1 MPVQEPLYWVNG
13 IPIYPNQN
21 TFVFRNINN
30 TPDVIDVLGELKI
43 NSLVFENPTE
53 AVIQSGNDPY
63 VITTGGTS
71 YITLTAD
78 TSVPGAGGDIDK
90 FKITFDVAEPPAKIL
105 LLLFS
110 SAANNGAMKIEDGQL
125 LDSGSGSILLKDNE
139 DIIVDPTLAA
149 PDDYNRAS
157 VLFLSDGNNWIE
169 LSRFLY
175 KV

>member
-13 IPIYPNQN
+13 IPIYANQN
-21 TFVFRNINN
+21 SFIVRGVDN
-30 TPDVIDVLGELKI
+30 TPDVVDVLGELKI

-53 AVIQSGNDPY
+53 AEIQAGDDAY

-71 YITLTAD
+71 YITLTANN
-78 TSVPGAGGDIDK
+78 SVAGAGGDIDK
-90 FKITFDVAEPPAKIL
+90 FKVTFDTAAPPAKIL

-110 SAANNGAMKIEDGQL
+110 SASNNGAMKIEDGQL
-125 LDSGSGSILLKDNE
+125 LDSGLGSILLKDNE
-139 DIIVDPTLAA
+139 DIVVDPALIS
-149 PDDYNRAS
+149 PNDYNRAS
-157 VLFLSDGNNWIE
+157 ILFVSDGSNWIE